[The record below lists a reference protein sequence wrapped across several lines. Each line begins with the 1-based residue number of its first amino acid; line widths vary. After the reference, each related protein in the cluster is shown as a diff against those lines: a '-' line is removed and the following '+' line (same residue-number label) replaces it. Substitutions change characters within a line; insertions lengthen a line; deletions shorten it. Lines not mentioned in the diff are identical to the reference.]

1 MLVYCCL
8 YFIFLLHHLPPPST
22 PQPHPTPIVCLRIQV
37 NPQNKE
43 HFRSVSQESAFG
55 DFLFAHTILHLVVV
69 NYIG

>member
-8 YFIFLLHHLPPPST
+8 YFIFLLHHLLPPPT
-22 PQPHPTPIVCLRIQV
+22 PPHPTPIVCLRIQV